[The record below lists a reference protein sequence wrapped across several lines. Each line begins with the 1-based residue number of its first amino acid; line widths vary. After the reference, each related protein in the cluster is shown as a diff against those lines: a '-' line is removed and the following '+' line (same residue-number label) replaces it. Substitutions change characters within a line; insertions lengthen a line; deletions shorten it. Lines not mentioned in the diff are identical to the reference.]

1 MLFHTL
7 IASAV
12 LAAAEPTSTQDAPQP
27 EAGLPDPIAA
37 VERTDE
43 TREGRRLAAEIA
55 EIYWGHERLAE
66 TLAEAQAELGFIAD
80 AASAAAGEEEPT
92 PALSAHA
99 EGLKAEVRARVR
111 EAGLEHDLE
120 ALLARAP
127 GAGNL
132 LVRYIRYG
140 ADVEAS
146 QRLLELMAPTAGP
159 GGLHPMMLDAL
170 QDEVAARAQADPAPA
185 ADIAAAPAGGDPELE
200 AFLAHHGEWIETVR
214 LLGRLEGRDQFI
226 RNLIIGQIARPL
238 PDDVRS
244 ALIDANDPLIETID
258 TENAAA
264 ALALV
269 DAHGLEAI
277 NEAAPR
283 AAGLIAS
290 IIQHGSTEDQRR
302 LLVELEPLALAGRF
316 SGQRYALMYDRVAV
330 NSGEP
335 QRYGSQ
341 MSCVEGRY
349 ALEPIEDEANVDARR
364 AEMGL
369 GPLEDY
375 RISLIE
381 MYGETC

>member
-1 MLFHTL
+1 MFLRSL
-7 IASAV
+7 LAASA
-12 LAAAEPTSTQDAPQP
+12 LACAHTACAQPASRP
-27 EAGLPDPIAA
+27 EAVIAAPIAA
-37 VERTDE
+37 VERSDE

-66 TLAEAQAELGFIAD
+66 TLAEAQAELGFIDD
-80 AASAAAGEEEPT
+80 AARAAAGEVEVGA
-92 PALSAHA
+92 ALSTYIA
-99 EGLKAEVRARVR
+99 GLEAEVRVRVR
-111 EAGLEHDLE
+111 EAGLEYDLE
-120 ALLARAP
+120 TLLARAP

-140 ADVEAS
+140 ADLEAS

-159 GGLHPMMLDAL
+159 GGLHPTMLNAL

-185 ADIAAAPAGGDPELE
+185 TDIAPAPAGDPQLD
-200 AFLAHHGEWIETVR
+200 AFLAHYGEWIETVR

-226 RNLIIGQIARPL
+226 RHLIIGKITRPM

-277 NEAAPR
+277 NGAAPR
-283 AAGLIAS
+283 AAGMIAS
-290 IIQHGSTEDQRR
+290 IIQHGSTDDQRR

-316 SGQRYALMYDRVAV
+316 SGQRYALMYDRTAV
-330 NSGEP
+330 NSGEL

-341 MSCVEGRY
+341 MSCVEGRH

-375 RISLIE
+375 RTSLIE

>member
-1 MLFHTL
+1 MSFCTL
-7 IASAV
+7 LAATA
-12 LAAAEPTSTQDAPQP
+12 LAAAQAPSTQEAPQP
-27 EAGLPDPIAA
+27 EAGILDPIAA
-37 VERTDE
+37 VERSDE

-55 EIYWGHERLAE
+55 EIYWSHERLAE
-66 TLAEAQAELGFIAD
+66 TLLEAQAELGFISD
-80 AASAAAGEEEPT
+80 AVTLSAGQGAAG

-99 EGLKAEVRARVR
+99 ARLEADVRERVRA
-111 EAGLEHDLE
+111 AGAEYDLE

-140 ADVEAS
+140 ADLETS
-146 QRLLELMAPTAGP
+146 QRLLDIMAPTAGP
-159 GGLHPMMLDAL
+159 GGLHPSMLNAL
-170 QDEVAARAQADPAPA
+170 QNEVAARAQAGPAPA
-185 ADIAAAPAGGDPELE
+185 ADTAPAPEPGDAQLD
-200 AFLAHHGEWIETVR
+200 AFLARYDEWIETIR

-244 ALIDANDPLIETID
+244 ALIDANDSLIEAID

-264 ALALV
+264 ALAIV
-269 DAHGLEAI
+269 DIHGLAAI
-277 NEAAPR
+277 NNAAPR

-290 IIQHGSTEDQRR
+290 IIQHGSTQDQRR
-302 LLVELEPLALAGRF
+302 LLLALEPLALDGRF
-316 SGQRYALMYDRVAV
+316 SGQRYALMFDRVAV

-341 MSCVEGRY
+341 MHCVDGRY
-349 ALEPIEDEANVDARR
+349 GLAPIEDEANVDARR

-375 RISLIE
+375 RTSLIE